1 MQGPGEHRLHR
12 GGAGG
17 VEVGEEEHLLNR
29 GGVGGV
35 EGGEALG
42 DRGHHRGHGARDLGR
57 REEPPGGEVE

>member
-1 MQGPGEHRLHR
+1 MGE
-12 GGAGG
+12 
-17 VEVGEEEHLLNR
+17 EEEHLTHG

-57 REEPPGGEVE
+57 REEPPGGEV